1 MNAGPRGI
9 SSTMHLTS
17 AVAALLACTAAGR
30 VSAAEG
36 VNPVAPATA
45 AATQAL
51 DVEFAVKQMKL
62 IMAAEAQ
69 FQAGGYI
76 DTDKDG
82 KGAYGF
88 VQELA
93 GAVKG
98 SGNSRLDKPLALL
111 PKEFAANDAVVNGWQ
126 FVVGLPG
133 ENEKANLITTVTE
146 AEATAAK
153 NEDTR
158 EQEFVAFAYPTNQL
172 AGCILVMEKSGKVAK
187 ADWVGGRFKANLETL
202 KALKWGPAIPGSDTD
217 ANFGTHWAATQLKS
231 GVFPSEVQFQAGGY
245 VDLNNNGRGDYGL
258 ITELAGGTKDNGN
271 GRNAKALSFLP
282 PEFAVPDAV
291 IHGWQFAVILPGEE
305 GKHSSASTVKQL
317 KELGTKGETNRES
330 YWTGFAWQPNM
341 PDSALLVITPSGTIY
356 ATGWDGTDPRKLT
369 REDIDTIVWR
379 LYTKGEIPARAK
391 NTDPAKAGTKQMIA
405 VWLAE
410 EAKPEVKS
418 EPKPAGPS
426 AEVLFKSFKVGM
438 REATF
443 GKTQVIVIENIS
455 STPEVIKL
463 VAKAKNGD
471 TKTFAEIKVP
481 AKGKAEIGHMEGW
494 KGALT
499 DTVEVT
505 WKGITYPAISFNAK
519 K

>member
-9 SSTMHLTS
+9 SSTMRLTS
-17 AVAALLACTAAGR
+17 AVATLLACTAAGG
-30 VSAAEG
+30 VFAAEG

-45 AATQAL
+45 AASQAL

-62 IMAAEAQ
+62 IKAAETQ

-88 VQELA
+88 IQELA

-98 SGNSRLDKPLALL
+98 SGNSRLDKPLAFL

-126 FVVGLPG
+126 FVVVLPG
-133 ENEKANLITTVTE
+133 ENEKANPITTVVE
-146 AEATAAK
+146 ADAAVGK
-153 NEDTR
+153 SEDMR
-158 EQEFVAFAYPTNQL
+158 EQDFIAFAYPENQS
-172 AGCILVMEKSGKVAK
+172 AGYILVMEKGGMVGK
-187 ADWVGGRFKANLETL
+187 ADWAGGKFQANIETL
-202 KALKWGPAIPGSDTD
+202 KALKWGPAIPGSDSD
-217 ANFGTHWAATQLKS
+217 PSFGPRWAATQLKS
-231 GVFPSEVQFQAGGY
+231 GVFPSEVAFQAGAHI
-245 VDLNNNGRGDYGL
+245 DLNNNGRGDYAL
-258 ITELAGGTKDNGN
+258 ITELAGGNKDNGN
-271 GRNAKALSFLP
+271 GRNVKALSYLP
-282 PEFAVPDAV
+282 PEFAVPDAI
-291 IHGWQFAVILPGEE
+291 IHGWRFAVILPGEE
-305 GKHSSASTVKQL
+305 GKHTSVSTVKEL
-317 KELGTKGETNRES
+317 KELGAKGETNRES
-330 YWTGFAWQPNM
+330 YWTGFAWQPNAA
-341 PDSALLVITPSGTIY
+341 DSALLVITCSGTVY

-369 REDIDTIVWR
+369 REDIDSIDWR
-379 LYTKGEIPARAK
+379 PYNDGKIPARAK
-391 NTDPAKAGTKQMIA
+391 NTDPAKAGTKRMIA
-405 VWLAE
+405 GWLAE
-410 EAKPEVKS
+410 EAKPEVKI

-455 STPEVIKL
+455 ATPEMVKI

-471 TKTFAEIKVP
+471 TKTFAEVKVP

-505 WKGITYPAISFNAK
+505 WKGVTYPAISFNGK